1 MENQKHSENFNNSRN
16 DQSEAAARKWFC
28 RCLSVLAGLLILT
41 GLVVV
46 IVDPY
51 FHYHKPFSFLTYRLY
66 EERYTNDGISRHID
80 FDAMITGTSMA
91 QNFKPSEMDQLFGTQ
106 SVKETFSGAGYQELS
121 QNLERALKR
130 NSNLKTVIWT
140 IDYNGLIREKDWTQ
154 YEGYPTYLYDDNP
167 WNDTQYVF
175 NKSVFYHG
183 VLTNIAKTILQQPS
197 TSMDEYSSWDKPTGL
212 QYIMQSYDRWEEKAP
227 MRAGLSPEER
237 EMVITNIRENIV
249 ELVKQ
254 YPDTTFYLFYTPYS
268 ICFWDFQNQEGLMM
282 RQFEAEQIA
291 TEMLLDC
298 ANVKL
303 YNFYDKYDII
313 CNLDNYRDRE
323 HYAPEINSAILQWIQ
338 AGDGLVTQDN
348 YMSKLTQEKEFY
360 LNYDYDGIY
369 LNSTGQQIGNE
380 E

>member
-1 MENQKHSENFNNSRN
+1 
-16 DQSEAAARKWFC
+16 
-28 RCLSVLAGLLILT
+28 
-41 GLVVV
+41 
-46 IVDPY
+46 
-51 FHYHKPFSFLTYRLY
+51 
-66 EERYTNDGISRHID
+66 
-80 FDAMITGTSMA
+80 MITGTSMA

-167 WNDTQYVF
+167 WNDTQYIF

-212 QYIMQSYDRWEEKAP
+212 QYIMESYDRWEEKAP
-227 MRAGLSPEER
+227 MQSGLSPKER

-323 HYAPEINSAILQWIQ
+323 HYAPEINSEILQWIQ
-338 AGDGLVTQDN
+338 AGDGLITRDN
-348 YMSKLTQEKEFY
+348 YMSKLEQEKEFY
-360 LNYDYDGIY
+360 LNYDYDSIY
-369 LNSTGQQIGNE
+369 QANVEQ
-380 E
+380 